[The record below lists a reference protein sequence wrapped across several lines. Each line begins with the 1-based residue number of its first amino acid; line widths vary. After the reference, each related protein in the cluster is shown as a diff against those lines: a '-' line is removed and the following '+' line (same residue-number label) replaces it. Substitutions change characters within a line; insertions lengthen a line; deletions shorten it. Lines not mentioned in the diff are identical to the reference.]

1 MTIPSSYDLPHGY
14 DSWKQSQPQCTEEQ
28 DENFTI
34 EFGDDVATFTKQTYK
49 TLTSAKQEAKRLF
62 TRFGFARL
70 LDDNNNEIERW

>member
-1 MTIPSSYDLPHGY
+1 MTIPQSYDLPVKFDQWLTTPPDY
-14 DSWKQSQPQCTEEQ
+14 VPEQ
-28 DENFTI
+28 DEHFTI

-62 TRFGFARL
+62 MRFGFARL